1 MDRKKSGR
9 MTAVPQLGPE
19 VFVDDR
25 DIARQESSRSGM
37 LSPTSPRDLRDAR
50 VSFVT
55 HGLDGPAHQRRGTE
69 TSLGGFIP
77 SGSHGM
83 MSVNMSHGIS
93 PGVSPQRSPQL
104 SPHRP
109 QHRPTNSAFSFEG
122 SEHLGSN
129 HGGSVGS
136 GQNSRRGSVTAA
148 ENVLQ
153 VLDESAWGESIRR
166 SFTMRRPGAGSS

>member
-1 MDRKKSGR
+1 MDLKKSGR

-19 VFVDDR
+19 VFIDDR
-25 DIARQESSRSGM
+25 DISGPTSSGSAM
-37 LSPTSPRDLRDAR
+37 LSPTGPRDPTDAR

-55 HGLDGPAHQRRGTE
+55 HGLDGAAHQRRGTE
-69 TSLGGFIP
+69 TSLGGVLP
-77 SGSHGM
+77 PGSLGM
-83 MSVNMSHGIS
+83 MSANGIS

-109 QHRPTNSAFSFEG
+109 HHRPTNSAFSFEG

-136 GQNSRRGSVTAA
+136 GQNSRRGSITAA

>member
-19 VFVDDR
+19 VFIDDR
-25 DIARQESSRSGM
+25 DITRHGSSSSAM
-37 LSPTSPRDLRDAR
+37 LSPTSPRDPRDAR

-55 HGLDGPAHQRRGTE
+55 HGLDGAGRQRRGTE

-77 SGSHGM
+77 PGSHGL
-83 MSVNMSHGIS
+83 MSANMSHGIS

-104 SPHRP
+104 TPHHAH
-109 QHRPTNSAFSFEG
+109 HRPTNSAFSFDG

-136 GQNSRRGSVTAA
+136 GQNSRRGSATAA

>member
-19 VFVDDR
+19 VFIDDR
-25 DIARQESSRSGM
+25 EPTRAASSRSAM
-37 LSPTSPRDLRDAR
+37 LSPTSPRDPRDAR

-55 HGLDGPAHQRRGTE
+55 HGLDGTAHQRRGTE
-69 TSLGGFIP
+69 SSLGGFIP
-77 SGSHGM
+77 PGSHGM
-83 MSVNMSHGIS
+83 MSGNLSPGIS
-93 PGVSPQRSPQL
+93 PGISPQRSPQL
-104 SPHRP
+104 SPHRAH
-109 QHRPTNSAFSFEG
+109 HRPTNSAFSFEG

-136 GQNSRRGSVTAA
+136 GPNSRRGSVTAA

-153 VLDESAWGESIRR
+153 VLDDSAWGESIRR
-166 SFTMRRPGAGSS
+166 SFTLRRPGAGSS